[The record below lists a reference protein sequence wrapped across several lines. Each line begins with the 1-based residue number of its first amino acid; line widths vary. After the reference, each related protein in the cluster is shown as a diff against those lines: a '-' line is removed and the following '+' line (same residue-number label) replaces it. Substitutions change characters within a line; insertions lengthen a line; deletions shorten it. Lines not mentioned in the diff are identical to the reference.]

1 MSISPFLS
9 VAQPCNQVLSWACEQ
24 LTRAG
29 LCTVQTFNL
38 HAVLAGAHECSCPN
52 HGTSECDCQMIILLV
67 YGKAEAPLTLILHGN
82 DGQTWLSLAE
92 TPISGANGGLG
103 KSIRQAL
110 AIQIP

>member
-1 MSISPFLS
+1 
-9 VAQPCNQVLSWACEQ
+9 
-24 LTRAG
+24 
-29 LCTVQTFNL
+29 
-38 HAVLAGAHECSCPN
+38 
-52 HGTSECDCQMIILLV
+52 MIILLV

-92 TPISGANGGLG
+92 TPISGANCGLG